1 MKIGF
6 AAPRELDGWME
17 LVDKVKDSFPG
28 LETKEALDAH
38 RKTVQ
43 EFVWKR

>member
-1 MKIGF
+1 MEIRL
-6 AAPRELDGWME
+6 AEPRDLDGWME